1 MKKFGK
7 RKLALTLACMSALG
21 GKISATDKSKLEVKN
36 PQGVDAVRDVDFKNN
51 SKQEFNNAGRSSI
64 ISNLKT
70 GLNATFLGLFGLEFV
85 NEVLGI
91 FTKADA
97 WFSGKYSIANSVRQ
111 SFAKKVLV
119 EKIFN
124 VLDSFSNILKL
135 KVEDCEEYNNDISKK
150 LSGKME
156 DLEEIKIKIFKKTI
170 KDKNIDL
177 DESLSRIKLGYFY
190 EKEAKKNTEIEK
202 IKALLNLSRLFEVIT
217 SLHSSDLKHTSLVG
231 VYGNVNAAAI
241 LNIDNITVIDY
252 DNNTLNLFKINIDG
266 NLNWKIWGKDVFDEK
281 NFELMIKK

>member
-7 RKLALTLACMSALG
+7 MKLALTLACMSALG
-21 GKISATDKSKLEVKN
+21 GKISATDKSKLEMKK
-36 PQGVDAVRDVDFKNN
+36 PQGVDAVRDVDFRNN

-150 LSGKME
+150 LSGKVE
-156 DLEEIKIKIFKKTI
+156 DLEEIKIKIFKKNI

-231 VYGNVNAAAI
+231 VCGNVNATAI

>member
-36 PQGVDAVRDVDFKNN
+36 PQGVDAVRDVDFRNN

-85 NEVLGI
+85 NEILGI

-135 KVEDCEEYNNDISKK
+135 KVENCEEYSNAKMKK

-231 VYGNVNAAAI
+231 VYGNVNATAI

-266 NLNWKIWGKDVFDEK
+266 NLNWEILGKDVFDEK
-281 NFELMIKK
+281 NFKLMIKK